1 VRLQR
6 LQITRLPGIDQ
17 PFVLDRL
24 GPGLHAILGPNG
36 SGKSSLCRAV
46 RGLLWAA
53 QGPRHGIEVEGVFEE
68 GERRWLARRQ
78 GPDLQWQQDGAPS
91 APPQLPASHL
101 AGCFFLELKAL
112 LDDSREAE
120 LDLAGEI
127 RRQLAG
133 GYDLETVE
141 ADLFPSRPRR
151 GRREGRELQEAS
163 RGLSRELARQQG
175 LAGREAELGALEEEL
190 QGVEAEEARRPW
202 LQAALRLHELRGEL
216 GEAEAL
222 QGSLPPVLGSLRGDE
237 EERLDGLEAR
247 LEELRGR
254 RELLG
259 EQRDQAIR
267 SLEQT
272 KLPGSVDATELE
284 ASRTRANDLA
294 RQELALEGARRGC
307 QGERERLAATRR
319 ALGARDESVLELDPG
334 APDELF
340 GLLRRAQELDARQRV
355 LDERLAQLPSAEEVP
370 EGELE
375 KLEAGSRALR
385 GWLSSRAPTTR
396 FVVGL
401 AALLLA
407 LGTGLAS
414 WLHAGLAALA
424 GLGLGAAAG
433 VVLQLVARSLS
444 LGTGFAAWLQV
455 GFAALVGLGLGAFA
469 AALLLSLRRS
479 AALTRGQWE
488 AQFAR
493 LDLAPPQGWKIEA
506 VEGRLAEFDETLAAL
521 RERRLSA
528 DARAVQVRELEA
540 QAATLVLDQ
549 HSLDEQRQE
558 LRARLGLEADLPD
571 PELIDL
577 ALRVYA
583 CREARASFEQV
594 EAQRRSLD
602 ERCAA
607 LRAALGT
614 FLQAHGEAAA
624 ADSAQ
629 ALACVTRVADRSK
642 ALTAAI
648 EARGHL
654 EGELERLEEDAERLR
669 EERTDVYDLAGLGDS
684 DRRALQRLLEQ
695 LPRYRELEEQLREL
709 RTRIDYQTQQL
720 EQAGQERL
728 IELTEEELRRDQ
740 QALELGAARLEELR
754 ETIPDLRGELR
765 RTREGHDLEQALAA
779 RDAAR
784 ERLEQ
789 CLEAALYTRAGR
801 WLLDVVREEHDRSQV
816 PELLQ
821 RTRALF
827 AAFTHHSYRLDVPRR
842 LAEAS
847 LRVRDTRSGR
857 DHGLAELSDG
867 TRGQLLL
874 AARLAFAEDVERE
887 VRLPLFLDESLAHS
901 DPARFAAVARSLG
914 RIAEDQA
921 RQIFYL
927 TSDVEDVKRLESA
940 LDEEG
945 VAPPRVHDLAEI
957 RRLAVAAT
965 VRELTVTPLPEVPR
979 PQGMGPEQYGELLGV
994 PALDPRRG
1002 ADAQHLLFLLWD
1014 ELDSLHRLLEAQ
1026 VRTVGQWRELSRQGL
1041 GADCAGDEDQARRL
1055 DARAALFEAFCEAW
1069 CEGRGRSVDREA
1081 IQESGAVSDRFMEP
1095 VLEIIQSCAGD
1106 ARALLEVL
1114 RGRGSESLRGFRGA
1128 KIEELETFLA
1138 NGGWLDTRRL
1148 LDRDQIATRLLLA
1161 ASWHVLPQGES
1172 RELLHRWWEQSAAAA

>member
-24 GPGLHAILGPNG
+24 GPGIHVILGPNG

-46 RGLLWAA
+46 RGLLWAE

-78 GPDLQWQQDGAPS
+78 GADLQWQQDGAPL
-91 APPQLPASHL
+91 APPQLPAAHL

-112 LDDSREAE
+112 LDHSREAE

-141 ADLFPSRPRR
+141 AELFPTRPRQ
-151 GRREGRELQEAS
+151 GRREARELQEAS
-163 RGLSRELARQQG
+163 RGLNRELARQQD
-175 LAGREAELGALEEEL
+175 LAGREARLGTLEAEL
-190 QGVEAEEARRPW
+190 QGAETEEARRPW
-202 LQAALRLHELRGEL
+202 LRAALDLLELRREL

-222 QGSLPPVLGSLRGDE
+222 QGSLPPVLASLRGDE
-237 EERLDGLEAR
+237 GERLDGLEAR
-247 LEELRGR
+247 LEKLRER
-254 RELLG
+254 RALLE
-259 EQRDQAIR
+259 EQRDQAVR

-272 KLPGSVDATELE
+272 KLPHPIDTTELE

-294 RQELALEGARRGC
+294 RQELALEQARRSS
-307 QGERERLAATRR
+307 QGERERLSATRR
-319 ALGARDESVLELDPG
+319 ALGAGDESVLERDPG

-355 LDERLAQLPSAEEVP
+355 LDERLSQLPPAEEVP
-370 EGELE
+370 ERELQ

-385 GWLSSRAPTTR
+385 GWLSARAPRTR
-396 FVVGL
+396 FVVGMV
-401 AALLLA
+401 ALVLA
-407 LGTGLAS
+407 LGTGLAA

-433 VVLQLVARSLS
+433 VALELVAWSLS
-444 LGTGFAAWLQV
+444 LGTGLAAWLQA
-455 GFAALVGLGLGAFA
+455 GFAALAGLGLGVLA
-469 AALLLSLRRS
+469 AALLLSLRRG
-479 AALTRGQWE
+479 AALTRRQQE

-493 LDLAPPQGWKIEA
+493 LDLAPPEGWHIEA
-506 VEGRLAEFDETLAAL
+506 VEGRLAELDETLAAL
-521 RERRLSA
+521 RGGRLSA

-540 QAATLVLDQ
+540 QTATLLVDQ
-549 HSLDEQRQE
+549 RSLDEQRQE
-558 LRARLGLEADLPD
+558 LRVRLSLEADFPD

-577 ALRVYA
+577 ALRVHA
-583 CREARASFEQV
+583 CREARAALEQV
-594 EAQRRSLD
+594 EAQRLSLE

-629 ALACVTRVADRSK
+629 ALACVTRVAERSK
-642 ALTAAI
+642 ALSDAI
-648 EARGHL
+648 KAQRQL
-654 EGELERLEEDAERLR
+654 EGELGRLEEDAERLWQ
-669 EERTDVYDLAGLGDS
+669 ERVDVYDLAGLGDS
-684 DRRALQRLLEQ
+684 DRGALQRLLEQ
-695 LPRYRELEEQLREL
+695 LPRYRQREEQLREL

-728 IELTEEELRRDQ
+728 IELTGEELRRDQ
-740 QALELGAARLEELR
+740 QTLEVGAARLEELR
-754 ETIPDLRGELR
+754 QTIPDLRGELR
-765 RTREGHDLEQALAA
+765 RTREGHGLEQALAA
-779 RDAAR
+779 RGVAG

-789 CLEAALYTRAGR
+789 CLEAALYARAGR
-801 WLLDVVREEHDRSQV
+801 WLLDAVREEHDRSQV

-827 AAFTHHSYRLDVPRR
+827 GAFTHHSYRLDVPRR

-914 RIAEDQA
+914 RIAEDQD

-927 TSDVEDVKRLESA
+927 TSDIEDVKRLEGA

-945 VAPPRVHDLAEI
+945 VALPRVHDLAEI

-965 VRELTVTPLPEVPR
+965 VRELTVTPLPELPR
-979 PQGMGPEQYGELLGV
+979 PQGLDPEQYGELLGV
-994 PALDPRRG
+994 SALDPRRG
-1002 ADAQHLLFLLWD
+1002 ADAQHLLFVLWD
-1014 ELDSLHRLLEAQ
+1014 DLDCLHRLLEAQ

-1041 GADCAGDEDQARRL
+1041 GANCAGDEEQARRL
-1055 DARAALFEAFCEAW
+1055 DARAALFEAFCRAW

-1081 IQESGAVSDRFMEP
+1081 IQQSGAVSDRFLEP
-1095 VLEIIQSCAGD
+1095 VLRIEESCAGD
-1106 ARALLEVL
+1106 ARALLEAL
-1114 RGRGSESLRGFRGA
+1114 RSRGSESLRGFRAA
-1128 KIEELETFLA
+1128 KIEELERFLA
-1138 NGGWLDTRRL
+1138 EGGWLDTRPV
-1148 LDRDQIATRLLLA
+1148 LDRDQIATRLLPA
-1161 ASWHVLPQGES
+1161 ASQHSMAQGEL